1 MLHDTGLGLCEPLGN
16 RPYPEIHRVHD
27 VRCFNNQSG
36 EDGLKPYR
44 SRLKIILDILTAINE
59 ESGKISKILLYANLS
74 YDRLMKYLKELLE
87 KELIEEKMGEYKLT
101 EKGYKFLEELKR
113 AEKLAEAFGFR
124 F

>member
-1 MLHDTGLGLCEPLGN
+1 M
-16 RPYPEIHRVHD
+16 
-27 VRCFNNQSG
+27 
-36 EDGLKPYR
+36 KPYR

-74 YDRLMKYLKELLE
+74 YDRLMRYLKELLE
-87 KELIEEKMGEYKLT
+87 KELIKEEMGEYKLT

>member
-1 MLHDTGLGLCEPLGN
+1 
-16 RPYPEIHRVHD
+16 
-27 VRCFNNQSG
+27 
-36 EDGLKPYR
+36 LKPYR

-87 KELIEEKMGEYKLT
+87 KELIKEEMGEYKLT
-101 EKGYKFLEELKR
+101 EKGYKFLEELRR

>member
-1 MLHDTGLGLCEPLGN
+1 
-16 RPYPEIHRVHD
+16 
-27 VRCFNNQSG
+27 
-36 EDGLKPYR
+36 
-44 SRLKIILDILTAINE
+44 LDILTAINE

-87 KELIEEKMGEYKLT
+87 KELIKEEMGEYKLT
-101 EKGYKFLEELKR
+101 EKGYKFLEELRR

>member
-1 MLHDTGLGLCEPLGN
+1 
-16 RPYPEIHRVHD
+16 
-27 VRCFNNQSG
+27 
-36 EDGLKPYR
+36 LKPYR

>member
-1 MLHDTGLGLCEPLGN
+1 M
-16 RPYPEIHRVHD
+16 
-27 VRCFNNQSG
+27 
-36 EDGLKPYR
+36 KPYR

-87 KELIEEKMGEYKLT
+87 RELIKEEMGEYKLT
-101 EKGYKFLEELKR
+101 EKGYKFLEELRR

>member
-1 MLHDTGLGLCEPLGN
+1 
-16 RPYPEIHRVHD
+16 
-27 VRCFNNQSG
+27 
-36 EDGLKPYR
+36 LKPYR

-74 YDRLMKYLKELLE
+74 YDRLTKYLKELLE
-87 KELIEEKMGEYKLT
+87 KELIKEEMGEYKLT

>member
-1 MLHDTGLGLCEPLGN
+1 M
-16 RPYPEIHRVHD
+16 
-27 VRCFNNQSG
+27 
-36 EDGLKPYR
+36 KPYR
-44 SRLKIILDILTAINE
+44 SRLKIISDILTAINE

-87 KELIEEKMGEYKLT
+87 KELIKEEMGEYKLT
-101 EKGYKFLEELKR
+101 EKGYKFLEELRR

>member
-1 MLHDTGLGLCEPLGN
+1 M
-16 RPYPEIHRVHD
+16 
-27 VRCFNNQSG
+27 
-36 EDGLKPYR
+36 KPYR

-87 KELIEEKMGEYKLT
+87 KELIKEEMGEYKLT

>member
-1 MLHDTGLGLCEPLGN
+1 M
-16 RPYPEIHRVHD
+16 
-27 VRCFNNQSG
+27 
-36 EDGLKPYR
+36 KPYR

-87 KELIEEKMGEYKLT
+87 KELIKEEMGEYKLT
-101 EKGYKFLEELKR
+101 EKGYKFLEELRR

>member
-1 MLHDTGLGLCEPLGN
+1 M
-16 RPYPEIHRVHD
+16 R
-27 VRCFNNQSG
+27 
-36 EDGLKPYR
+36 PYR

-87 KELIEEKMGEYKLT
+87 KELIKEEMGEYKLT
-101 EKGYKFLEELKR
+101 EKGYKFLEELRR

>member
-1 MLHDTGLGLCEPLGN
+1 MLHDTSLGLRKPLDN
-16 RPYPEIHRVHD
+16 RSNPEIHWVHD
-27 VRCFNNQSG
+27 VRRLHNQSG

-87 KELIEEKMGEYKLT
+87 KELIKEEMGEYKLT
-101 EKGYKFLEELKR
+101 EKGYKFLEELRR

>member
-1 MLHDTGLGLCEPLGN
+1 M
-16 RPYPEIHRVHD
+16 
-27 VRCFNNQSG
+27 
-36 EDGLKPYR
+36 KPYR

-74 YDRLMKYLKELLE
+74 YDRLTKYLKELLE
-87 KELIEEKMGEYKLT
+87 KELIKEEMGEYKLT
-101 EKGYKFLEELKR
+101 EKGYKFLEELRR

>member
-1 MLHDTGLGLCEPLGN
+1 L
-16 RPYPEIHRVHD
+16 R
-27 VRCFNNQSG
+27 
-36 EDGLKPYR
+36 PYR

-87 KELIEEKMGEYKLT
+87 KELIKEEMGEYKLT
-101 EKGYKFLEELKR
+101 EKGYKFLEELRR